1 MKTYLFN
8 TENGLY
14 EGESF
19 ENADTLQYVDGITPV
34 RPPAYEHGQVPIF
47 DSRENR
53 WTVLPVNIVR
63 QRLSTGNASEG
74 RS

>member
-14 EGESF
+14 EGETF

-34 RPPAYEHGQVPIF
+34 RPPAYEHGQVPVF
-47 DSRENR
+47 DPHENR
-53 WTVLPVNIVR
+53 WTVLPVSRAR
-63 QRLSTGNASEG
+63 QLFSANRTMGS